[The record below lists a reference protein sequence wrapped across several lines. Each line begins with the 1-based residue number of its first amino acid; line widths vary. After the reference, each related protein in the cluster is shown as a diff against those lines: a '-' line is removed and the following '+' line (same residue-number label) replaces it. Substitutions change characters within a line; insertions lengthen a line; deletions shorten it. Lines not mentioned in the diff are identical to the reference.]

1 MAPIGSII
9 LSFSPIVHQPSTH
22 PGVRYTAQAALRL
35 TALASAWFAPE
46 FRPFGIAAGTH
57 VAQPAGRPARRQ
69 AVNEAVKTL

>member
-1 MAPIGSII
+1 
-9 LSFSPIVHQPSTH
+9 
-22 PGVRYTAQAALRL
+22 VRYTAQAALRL